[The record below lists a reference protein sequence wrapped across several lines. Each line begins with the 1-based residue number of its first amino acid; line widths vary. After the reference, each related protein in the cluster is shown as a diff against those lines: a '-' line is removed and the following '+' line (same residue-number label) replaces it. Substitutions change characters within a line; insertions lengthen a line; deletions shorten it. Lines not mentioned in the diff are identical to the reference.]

1 MQAKAPKKNGK
12 NGKNVVELKAMIDN
26 DFFKGTVTVKQKQK
40 QRKGNKGRQQITNAK
55 WVIRIN
61 EIDTD
66 ICINACEA
74 DPDCTDAETMLN
86 WHVHERAIPEDGSC
100 TDTGGHWDPTFG
112 CGGASQ
118 YKGADGVCGLL
129 ATNVPG
135 RVIKQTCEPKEDITK
150 CEMGDLSSKMGQV
163 EISEGR
169 QRFSDEYIS
178 NLDNIKDLSIVFHC
192 GGPRVACGNFELMD

>member
-1 MQAKAPKKNGK
+1 MQAKAPKNNGK
-12 NGKNVVELKAMIDN
+12 NEKNVVELKAMIDS

-55 WVIRIN
+55 WKIDID
-61 EIDTD
+61 EIDAD
-66 ICINACEA
+66 ICKNAC
-74 DPDCTDAETMLN
+74 DNCDNPETTLN

-100 TDTGGHWDPTFG
+100 GDAGGHWDPTFG

-118 YKGADGVCGLL
+118 YQGDNGVCALL
-129 ATNVPG
+129 ANNVPG
-135 RVIKQTCEPKEDITK
+135 RVIKQTCEPIEDITA